1 MIETAQFSACTECQN
16 CIVRE
21 SAVAHCRYIQQRTR
35 VRLFAIWTSDCDPRV
50 LWIDMFRP
58 YRVLHPLVALA
69 VHILL
74 CAEGYSVSD
83 GLGSLVRYCS
93 VRPVERYPAR
103 LSVTLN
109 QVLANLRT
117 NAL

>member
-1 MIETAQFSACTECQN
+1 MSQVQYSNVSGFNSQGTGSAQSAE
-16 CIVRE
+16 
-21 SAVAHCRYIQQRTR
+21 
-35 VRLFAIWTSDCDPRV
+35 TSDCDPRV

-74 CAEGYSVSD
+74 CAEGYGVGD

-103 LSVTLN
+103 LSVTL
-109 QVLANLRT
+109 APT
-117 NAL
+117 SSTAYK